1 MYLFTFFYIV
11 YGRCYSTSK
20 PVLRI
25 IQMMAEHQVFVL
37 VQLVVD
43 VVQDFLERPG
53 SAIYSNQF
61 QYHSLVFLRGT
72 EDFKV
77 IAKFVSASNHFSSIK
92 SNRRTA
98 SGFQHRVSS
107 RILGGVLWKLDDT
120 YAPSAYRMRQMLSM
134 VHQAPVGQNETIV
147 GPSRLELETNGL

>member
-120 YAPSAYRMRQMLSM
+120 YAPSAYRMRRVLSM
-134 VHQAPVGQNETIV
+134 VHRAPVGQNETIV
-147 GPSRLELETNGL
+147 DESGLEPET